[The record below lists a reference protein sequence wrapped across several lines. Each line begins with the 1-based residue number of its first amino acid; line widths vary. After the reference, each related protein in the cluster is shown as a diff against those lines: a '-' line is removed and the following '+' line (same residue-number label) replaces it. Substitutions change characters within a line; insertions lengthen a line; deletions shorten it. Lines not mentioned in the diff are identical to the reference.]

1 MSAAGGNYPPR
12 AKKMKIDELI
22 GLLGPAPPPRDAP
35 LTDDLLREITRIY
48 HEIYV
53 YGLNAFFETAWF
65 DTRDAKG
72 ICTFPN
78 NKHAVDHFA
87 TFLQAIQTTQ
97 PNDRASMLSSGI
109 LEARL
114 IWVLASLPYTMGPAR
129 VNNSINGLPHPGDPA
144 EIRNRVHVFE
154 VLLSGD
160 YIDSNPLAIP
170 VPHADLHRTREFD
183 FWRTLGDYVTFR
195 DEPSLSRAAQREEAL
210 GRLRLLLDGR
220 ENRDLLYSVAIAR
233 ELSPRYP
240 PGYENAV
247 PQHVDESDPKNK
259 LFVACDFIRREA
271 QATGGTTNVVRRFS
285 ELANQA
291 FINPGVNVAKAVSPG
306 IIPTP

>member
-1 MSAAGGNYPPR
+1 
-12 AKKMKIDELI
+12 MKIDELI
-22 GLLGPAPPPRDAP
+22 GLLGPIPPIKDAP
-35 LTDDLLREITRIY
+35 LTDDLFREITRVY

-53 YGLNAFFETAWF
+53 YGLNAFFETVWF

-72 ICTFPN
+72 NRSFPN
-78 NKHAVDHFA
+78 NKSAVDHFA

-114 IWVLASLPYTMGPAR
+114 IWVLASLPYTMSPAR
-129 VNNSINGLPHPGDPA
+129 VNNSVNGLPHPGDPV
-144 EIRNRVHVFE
+144 EIRNRIHVFE
-154 VLLSGD
+154 ALLSGD
-160 YIDSNPLAIP
+160 YIDSNPLAVP

-183 FWRTLGDYVTFR
+183 FWRTLGDYVSFR
-195 DEPSLSRAAQREEAL
+195 DEPSISRAVQREEAL

-220 ENRDLLYSVAIAR
+220 ENRDLLYSIAIAR

-271 QATGGTTNVVRRFS
+271 LATGGTTNVVRRFS

-306 IIPTP
+306 IVPTP